1 MNQTTGIIA
10 ALITL
15 TGWTIGTFSFT
26 KASKLYAPVSV
37 NRVRL
42 LYACILLSVI
52 TCVVLWFKGVSRFP
66 LMELFSG
73 PLPMHWVWL
82 GVSGIIGLSIGDHFA
97 FTAFKILGSSRTSL
111 FNSFAPAAALIG
123 GVLMLGESINIIGI
137 FGMLISI
144 AGIAWFIKSNAHNN
158 EVLDKKHVT
167 KGIIFAILGAVCQG
181 VGLVFAK
188 KGLVLQNADGQLI
201 SPIHATWIRL
211 FIGTIFIYAMGV
223 FKVNVWK
230 EFKEIGTT
238 KLYFKPIIIGT
249 VFGPVMGVSM
259 SLFAASNM
267 DVSLAQTIFSF
278 LPITVIVSAHFM
290 GKEKIKLES
299 IFAALLS
306 LVGVFVLMWRVEILQ
321 LVYGR

>member
-1 MNQTTGIIA
+1 MNQTIGIIA

-26 KASKLYAPVSV
+26 KAAKLYAPVSV

-42 LYACILLSVI
+42 LYACILLSFI
-52 TCVVLWFKGVSRFP
+52 SCAVVWINPIQLFTSP
-66 LMELFSG
+66 LL
-73 PLPMHWVWL
+73 MHWVWL

-123 GVLMLGESINIIGI
+123 GVLMLGETMNLIGVL
-137 FGMLISI
+137 GMLISI
-144 AGIAWFIKSNAHNN
+144 IGIAWFIKSNAHNN
-158 EVLDKKHVT
+158 EVLDKKQVT
-167 KGIIFAILGAVCQG
+167 KGILFAILGAVCQG

-188 KGLVLQNADGQLI
+188 KGLVLLNANDQLI

-211 FIGTIFIYAMGV
+211 FVGTVFIYAMGI
-223 FKVNVWK
+223 FKTNVWK
-230 EFKEIGTT
+230 ELKEISIT
-238 KLYFKPIIIGT
+238 KVYFKPIIIGT

-259 SLFAASNM
+259 SLIAASNM

-278 LPITVIVSAHFM
+278 LPITVILSAHFM

-306 LVGVFVLMWRVEILQ
+306 LVGVFVLVNR
-321 LVYGR
+321 

>member
-1 MNQTTGIIA
+1 MNQTIGIIA

-42 LYACILLSVI
+42 LYACVLLSFI
-52 TCVVLWFKGVSRFP
+52 SCTVVWINP
-66 LMELFSG
+66 LQLFTS
-73 PLPMHWVWL
+73 PLLMHWVWL

-123 GVLMLGESINIIGI
+123 GVFMLGETMNLIGVL
-137 FGMLISI
+137 GMLISI
-144 AGIAWFIKSNAHNN
+144 IGIAWFIKSNAHNN
-158 EVLDKKHVT
+158 EVLDKKQVN
-167 KGIIFAILGAVCQG
+167 KGILFAILGAVCQG

-188 KGLVLQNADGQLI
+188 KGLVLLNANGQLI

-211 FIGTIFIYAMGV
+211 FVGTVFIYAMGI
-223 FKVNVWK
+223 FKTNVWK
-230 EFKEIGTT
+230 ELKEITTT
-238 KLYFKPIIIGT
+238 KVYFKPIIIGT
-249 VFGPVMGVSM
+249 IFGPVMGVSM
-259 SLFAASNM
+259 SLIAASNM

-278 LPITVIVSAHFM
+278 LPITVILSAHFM

-306 LVGVFVLMWRVEILQ
+306 LVGVFVLVNR
-321 LVYGR
+321 

>member
-26 KASKLYAPVSV
+26 KAAKLYAPVSV

-42 LYACILLSVI
+42 LYAFILLSFI
-52 TCVVLWFKGVSRFP
+52 TCFTIWVNP
-66 LMELFSG
+66 AQLFSV

-82 GVSGIIGLSIGDHFA
+82 GISGIIGLSIGDHFA

-123 GVLMLGESINIIGI
+123 GVIMLGESINIIGVI
-137 FGMLISI
+137 GMLISI
-144 AGIAWFIKSNAHNN
+144 IGIAWFIKSNAHNN
-158 EVLDKKHVT
+158 EFLDKKNLN
-167 KGIIFAILGAVCQG
+167 KGIVYAILGAVCQG
-181 VGLVFAK
+181 IGLVFAK
-188 KGLVLQNADGQLI
+188 KGLVLFDTNGQSL
-201 SPIHATWIRL
+201 SPVHATWIRM
-211 FIGTIFIYAMGV
+211 FVGVVFIYAMGI

-230 EFKEIGTT
+230 ELKDITT
-238 KLYFKPIIIGT
+238 NKVFFKPIIIGT

-259 SLFAASNM
+259 SLFAASLM
-267 DVSLAQTIFSF
+267 EVSLAQTIFSF
-278 LPITVIVSAHFM
+278 LPITVILSAHFM
-290 GKEKIKLES
+290 GKEKIKIES

-306 LVGVFVLMWRVEILQ
+306 LIGVFVLMWRVEIL
-321 LVYGR
+321 GWF